1 MYQKTVIVG
10 RLGADPELRY
20 TVKGVPVVA
29 FPVAVNRRWKDADGK
44 TQTST
49 TWFRVTAWDA
59 LAERCDEYLSKGS
72 LVLVEGDVKA
82 AAWADKQG
90 EPRARLELT
99 ARNVRFLSSND
110 DDMPF

>member
-1 MYQKTVIVG
+1 MYQKTLIVG

-20 TVKGVPVVA
+20 TAKGVPVTA
-29 FPVAVNRRWKDADGK
+29 FPVAVNRRWKDASGK

-49 TWFRVTAWDA
+49 TWFRITAWEA
-59 LAERCDEYLSKGS
+59 LAEHCNEHLSKGS

-82 AAWADKQG
+82 SAWADKQG

-99 ARNVRFLSSND
+99 ARNVRFLSSID
-110 DDMPF
+110 DDTPF